1 MPTLPIARF
10 FLFAKV
16 LIVASFLAGVTA
28 CGGGGAKSSDGGT
41 GTPAKPGATPK
52 VATLSLSL
60 TDPTTGQSKSSISSN
75 SPALVTAT
83 VKKADGSAASG
94 VVVTFSTDGALASLT
109 PSSGTALTDANGTA
123 TVTLNASGTASSG
136 AANLDAKAQVGTEQ
150 ASGATAF
157 AIGATNVTLSNPL
170 TIGVGSTSL
179 SAFGTTS
186 VTVQVLSGGILF
198 TTPLSVSFSSGC
210 ASSGKAELTAS
221 VTTTNGVAT
230 ASYRDKGCSGLDTI
244 TATLSGISATSS
256 ATITVL
262 APNTGAIQFVAANPA
277 QITLKGTG
285 GAGLKETSEVRFKVL
300 DVGGNP
306 VGGKK
311 VDFTLSTTVGGVSLT
326 SASAVSDPT
335 TGEVVT
341 NVIAGTVS
349 TPVRVLATTTNN
361 VNATLATQSDQLTI
375 TTGVPTQTA
384 FSVSATTLNI
394 EGWEFDGIN
403 TTINARLADHFGN
416 PPPGGTV
423 VNFISEGAKVNGTCS
438 TLASGATTEGGTCSV
453 LFTSQTLRPDNGR
466 VSVLA
471 YAVGEEGFT
480 DLNGNGIVDQP
491 SELVDSNSRSTIGFG
506 EAFVNFN
513 ESYDPPPPGP
523 LLRGPETRDSTN
535 EPFVDFDS
543 DGNYLAPVAPASALY
558 KGILCL
564 QSSGLC
570 DTSKT
575 LHLRQT
581 MVIVLS
587 GSDPYISAN
596 FDPSTSIDLTTGSK
610 TVRFRIS
617 DLHGNALPSGTTVAF
632 GSKNTDVVFASGE
645 LTVPN
650 TTACLS
656 KANHEFYV
664 NFVTVP
670 IARPD
675 YCPPSANNPGTFD
688 YSATIQ
694 TPDSPKGSTGQLT
707 LTIKTPSGRSVT
719 YAFGTQLP

>member
-10 FLFAKV
+10 LSIANL
-16 LIVASFLAGVTA
+16 LIVVSFLAALSA
-28 CGGGGAKSSDGGT
+28 CGGGGTKSAEGAP
-41 GTPAKPGATPK
+41 GTPGTPGTPVPIK
-52 VATLSLSL
+52 VAMLSLSL
-60 TDPTTGQSKSSISSN
+60 TDPTTGQAKSSISSN

-83 VKKADGSAASG
+83 VKKADGSAADG
-94 VVVTFSTDGALASLT
+94 VVVTFSTDGALATLT
-109 PSSGTALTDANGTA
+109 PASGTALTDGNGIA
-123 TVTLNASGTASSG
+123 TVTLSASNTASSG
-136 AANLDAKAQVGTEQ
+136 AANIDARAQVGTEE

-186 VTVQVLSGGILF
+186 VSVQVLTGGVLF

-210 ASSGKAELTAS
+210 AASGKAELTTS
-221 VTTTNGVAT
+221 VTTVNGVAT

-244 TATLSGISATSS
+244 TATLSGIAATSS

-285 GAGLKETSEVRFKVL
+285 GAGLSETSEVRFKVL

-306 VGGKK
+306 VGGKT
-311 VDFTLSTTVGGVSLT
+311 VNFTLSTTVGGVSLT
-326 SASAVSDPT
+326 STSAVSDPT

-361 VNATLATQSDQLTI
+361 VNAQLATQSDQLTI

-394 EGWEFDGIN
+394 EGWDFDGIN

-438 TLASGATTEGGTCSV
+438 TSASGATIEGGTCSV
-453 LFTSQTLRPDNGR
+453 LFTSQTLRPTNGR

-480 DLNGNGIVDQP
+480 DLNGNGIVDQR
-491 SELVDSNSRSTIGFG
+491 SELVDSNFTSTVGYG
-506 EAFVNFN
+506 EAFVDFN
-513 ESYDPPPPGP
+513 ENNSRD
-523 LLRGPETRDSTN
+523 ETT

-543 DGNYLAPVAPASALY
+543 NGAFLLPAADPASALY

-564 QSSGLC
+564 ESSGLC
-570 DTSKT
+570 DASKT

-587 GSDPYISAN
+587 GSDPYISTD
-596 FDPSTSIDLTTGSK
+596 FDPGSAIDLTTGSRD
-610 TVRFRIS
+610 VSFRIS
-617 DLHGNALPSGTTVAF
+617 DLHGNALPSGTTISF
-632 GSKNTDVVFASGE
+632 GTKNTDLVFSSGA
-645 LTVPN
+645 LTVGN

-656 KANHEFYV
+656 KANHESLGFLI
-664 NFVTVP
+664 TP
-670 IARPD
+670 GIAQPD
-675 YCPPSANNPGTFD
+675 YCPLLANSPGTFD
-688 YSATIQ
+688 YSATIK
-694 TPDSPKGSTGQLT
+694 SPTTATDPTGQLT
-707 LTIKTPSGRSVT
+707 LTIKTPSGRSIT
-719 YAFGTQLP
+719 YAFTTFL

>member
-1 MPTLPIARF
+1 MPTLPIARYF
-10 FLFAKV
+10 SFAKV
-16 LIVASFLAGVTA
+16 LIVALFLAGVTA
-28 CGGGGAKSSDGGT
+28 CGGGGAKSADGGT
-41 GTPAKPGATPK
+41 GTPGNPGTTPK

-94 VVVTFSTDGALASLT
+94 VVVTFSTDGALATLT
-109 PSSGTALTDANGTA
+109 PASGTALTDGNGIA
-123 TVTLNASGTASSG
+123 TVTLNASNNASSG
-136 AANLDAKAQVGTEQ
+136 AANLEAKAQIGTEQ

-170 TIGVGSTSL
+170 TIGVGNASL

-186 VTVQVLSGGILF
+186 VSVQVLNGGILF

-210 ASSGKAELTAS
+210 AASGKAELTAS

-262 APNTGAIQFVAANPA
+262 APNTGAIQFLSANPV

-349 TPVRVLATTTNN
+349 TPVRVLATTTNSA
-361 VNATLATQSDQLTI
+361 NAQLATQSDQLTI

-394 EGWEFDGIN
+394 EGWEVDGVN

-438 TLASGATTEGGTCSV
+438 TSASGPTTEGGTCSV
-453 LFTSQTLRPDNGR
+453 LFTSQVLRPTNGR

-480 DLNGNGIVDQP
+480 DLNGNGVVDQR
-491 SELVDSNSRSTIGFG
+491 SELVDSNAISTIGYG
-506 EAFVNFN
+506 ESFVDFN
-513 ESYDPPPPGP
+513 EDNS
-523 LLRGPETRDSTN
+523 RDAAK

-543 DGNYLAPVAPASALY
+543 NGSFLLPVAPTSALY

-564 QSSGLC
+564 ESSGLC

-575 LHLRQT
+575 LHLRKT

-587 GSDPYISAN
+587 GSDPYISTDFPPAT
-596 FDPSTSIDLTTGSK
+596 DIDLRSGQMTLG
-610 TVRFRIS
+610 FRIS
-617 DLHGNALPSGTTVAF
+617 DLHGNAMPSGTTVAF
-632 GSKNTDVVFASGE
+632 AGKNTDIVFASGA
-645 LTVPN
+645 LTVGN

-656 KANHEFYV
+656 KADHESLGFLL
-664 NFVTVP
+664 TSP
-670 IARPD
+670 IAQTD
-675 YCPPSANNPGTFD
+675 YCPTSAPSTFD
-688 YSATIQ
+688 YSATIK
-694 TPDSPKGSTGQLT
+694 TPANASDPTGQLT
-707 LTIKTPSGRSVT
+707 LTIKTPSGHSVT
-719 YAFGTQLP
+719 YAFGTILF